1 MTNTVAERL
10 SAFGALLAI
19 LATAGSA
26 AAAAAEKSIAYPSR
40 PIRFILGYPPGGS
53 SDATARL
60 LAAPLPARL
69 GQPVVVDNRGG
80 AGGNIAAELAARA
93 TPDGHTWFLGNNAIL
108 ATNQALYEKLPFDA
122 LKDFATVVLIGQQP
136 NVLVVHP
143 ALPVKSVS
151 DLVALAKAKP
161 GQLNYASTGTGTVG
175 HLAGELFKTLVGVN
189 FVHIPYKGGGPAV
202 IDVLSG
208 QVQFMFATA
217 ASVIP
222 HVKSGR
228 LRALAVTTPA
238 RSATLPELPT
248 IAESGVPGFDA
259 TTWHGIVVPAATP
272 SAVIARINSEINA
285 VIATPE
291 TRDRLVAQGIEPRG
305 GTPQQFA
312 AYLRTEIPKWTKVV
326 RASGAKPE

>member
-1 MTNTVAERL
+1 
-10 SAFGALLAI
+10 
-19 LATAGSA
+19 
-26 AAAAAEKSIAYPSR
+26 
-40 PIRFILGYPPGGS
+40 
-53 SDATARL
+53 
-60 LAAPLPARL
+60 
-69 GQPVVVDNRGG
+69 
-80 AGGNIAAELAARA
+80 
-93 TPDGHTWFLGNNAIL
+93 
-108 ATNQALYEKLPFDA
+108 
-122 LKDFATVVLIGQQP
+122 
-136 NVLVVHP
+136 
-143 ALPVKSVS
+143 
-151 DLVALAKAKP
+151 
-161 GQLNYASTGTGTVG
+161 
-175 HLAGELFKTLVGVN
+175 
-189 FVHIPYKGGGPAV
+189 
-202 IDVLSG
+202 
-208 QVQFMFATA
+208 MFATA

-272 SAVIARINSEINA
+272 SAVITRINSEINA
-285 VIATPE
+285 VIAMPE